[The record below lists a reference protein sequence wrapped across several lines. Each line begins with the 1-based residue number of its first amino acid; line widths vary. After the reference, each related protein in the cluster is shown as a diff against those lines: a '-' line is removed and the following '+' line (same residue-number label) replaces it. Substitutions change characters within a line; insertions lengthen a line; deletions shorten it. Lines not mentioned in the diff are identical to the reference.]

1 MKELARKKKQKR
13 EKEAESAAAAARR
26 EGASQIK
33 SRSVGRPA
41 ARTPR
46 SAFAAQ
52 RPRSSAMLLS
62 LRGYEMHWAAPG
74 RLRSPRSSFW
84 TAGSR
89 EEERKG
95 SSFLLLPSLL
105 PLFAALR

>member
-1 MKELARKKKQKR
+1 MLNQLAKGFCRGKEENEQLKELARKKKQKR
-13 EKEAESAAAAARR
+13 EKEAESAATAAGR

-52 RPRSSAMLLS
+52 RPSSSAMLLS
-62 LRGYEMHWAAPG
+62 PRG
-74 RLRSPRSSFW
+74 
-84 TAGSR
+84 
-89 EEERKG
+89 
-95 SSFLLLPSLL
+95 
-105 PLFAALR
+105 